1 MKNSIKLLL
10 AFLFLAAGCSKSEVD
25 LLFDKTPEQ
34 RMGEQQKEIK
44 DQLVSAQFGWKV
56 FNETLSRGNYGY
68 YMSFDDKDRVKM
80 LSDINNGSSTE
91 LQESSYRLRLING
104 PVLAFET
111 YNYIHLLND
120 PNPAVLNGTRG
131 EGLKSDIEF
140 DFQRAT
146 ADSVFF
152 KGRKYAGQMVLVRAT
167 QAEQESFLKGG
178 YYEGIEKT
186 KKFFVETPV
195 SYFEIDNVRYQ
206 IFFNGVGKTIDIASF
221 VDNKVI
227 SSPIQGFS
235 FLLDGVEVP
244 KGLPSGSSVVH
255 SFIWEGEKLYAVTR
269 TGEKTEVL
277 ASTEAIVP
285 LNKTMGVK
293 HASMRSPYL
302 TYYPGS
308 SDAGLAILKRYHEGL
323 GNRATGYT
331 FNSGY
336 IDLKWDLVNNRIT
349 VSGFSSQ
356 NGGTSGWTTTAVYNY
371 NFDEQTGQ
379 YKLTRRSAA
388 SGGYTTVILDKLD
401 DFLLNSAFTIEYSFN
416 SGNVYGK
423 IKGVEKSDVEMT
435 FKLL

>member
-1 MKNSIKLLL
+1 MKNSIKLLFAL
-10 AFLFLAAGCSKSEVD
+10 LFLITGCSKSEVD
-25 LLFDKTPEQ
+25 LLFDKTPEE
-34 RMGEQQKEIK
+34 RMGEQQKQIK
-44 DQLVSAQFGWKV
+44 DQLVGAQFGWKV

-68 YMSFDDKDRVKM
+68 YMSFDNKDRVKM
-80 LSDINNGSSTE
+80 LADISAGSSTQ

-120 PNPAVLNGTRG
+120 PNPAVIGGARG
-131 EGLKSDIEF
+131 DGLKSDIEF

-146 ADSVFF
+146 TDSIFF

-167 QAEQESFLKGG
+167 QAEQERFLSGG
-178 YYEGIEKT
+178 YYESIKKT
-186 KKFFVETPV
+186 RDFFVENPV
-195 SYFEIDNVRYQ
+195 TYFEVDNVRYQ
-206 IFFNGVGKTIDIASF
+206 IFFNDVGKTLDIASF

-235 FLLDGVEVP
+235 FLLDGVEIP

-255 SFIWEGEKLYAVTR
+255 SFIWEGEKLYALTR
-269 TGEKTEVL
+269 TGEKADVL

-285 LNKTMGVK
+285 LNKTIGIK
-293 HASMRSPYL
+293 HAGMRSPYL
-302 TYYPGS
+302 TYFPGT
-308 SDAGLAILKRYHEGL
+308 SDAGLSILKRYHEGL

-356 NGGTSGWTTTAVYNY
+356 NGGASGWTTTIVYDY
-371 NFDEQTGQ
+371 NFDEATGQ
-379 YKLTRRSAA
+379 YKLTKRSNAA
-388 SGGYTTVILDKLD
+388 GGYTAVILDQLD
-401 DFLLNSAFTIEYSFN
+401 AFLVNSAFTLEYYFD

-423 IKGVEKSDVEMT
+423 VKGVERSDVEIV
-435 FKLL
+435 FQLN